1 MDENLDYYI
10 NLLQKLNR
18 ASNKG
23 FGKAPH
29 KPILLISIIQ
39 LIRNN
44 VITTNRI
51 FITPELVLSFKSNW
65 NNLVNTGHTP
75 NFSLPFFHLKNDL
88 KSNHFWTL
96 TANIGFQQTF
106 LKLKSI
112 NSFKKLKDTIA
123 FAEINKQLFLLLKN
137 NETNLFLEQFLL
149 KKYFG
154 IINYDYLKIDS
165 SKIELKIEDEI
176 LNEDKTTYQ
185 ARINELHRTLDENEF
200 EEEIFIRGGLFKKM
214 IPKIYNYQ
222 CCISGMKID
231 TIKNAQMVDA
241 CHIIPFSISHDD
253 TIPNGLSLSPNL
265 HRAFDRG
272 LITINRDYIVRISP
286 TITDNKSVYSISQFN
301 GNQIILP
308 IKTKW
313 YPSTESLIWHTKE
326 MFQL

>member
-75 NFSLPFFHLKNDL
+75 NFSLPFFHLKNDQ
-88 KSNHFWTL
+88 FWTL
-96 TANIGFQQTF
+96 TANIDYQQTF

-123 FAEINKQLFLLLKN
+123 FAEINKKLFILLRN
-137 NETNLFLEQFLL
+137 NETNLLLEQFLI
-149 KKYFG
+149 KEYFG

-200 EEEIFIRGGLFKKM
+200 EEELFIRGGLFKKT

-241 CHIIPFSISHDD
+241 CHIIPFRISHDD

-313 YPSTESLIWHTKE
+313 YPSTASLIWHTKE
-326 MFQL
+326 VFQL